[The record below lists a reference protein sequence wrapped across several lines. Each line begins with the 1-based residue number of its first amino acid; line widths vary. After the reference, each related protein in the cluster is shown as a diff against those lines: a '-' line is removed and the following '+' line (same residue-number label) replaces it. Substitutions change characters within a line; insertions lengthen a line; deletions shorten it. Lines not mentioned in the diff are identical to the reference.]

1 MKSPSDMAEEICT
14 RIIAYINKGVPYDL
28 TAIIEADRAALV
40 EEVIKFAEMWSEF
53 VDDPDPDALADAI
66 RARFGKR

>member
-1 MKSPSDMAEEICT
+1 MRPAGEVGAECAATALRDGHMSEL
-14 RIIAYINKGVPYDL
+14 R
-28 TAIIEADRAALV
+28 AIIEADRAAQV
-40 EEVIKFAEMWSEF
+40 AEVIKFAEMWSEF